1 MVNRSDFYRCGM
13 ETNNNQ
19 DVEVFQPINL
29 DKAVIYLQIE
39 NRIFDK
45 RFNSFGS
52 SCRIL
57 SKI

>member
-1 MVNRSDFYRCGM
+1 M

-45 RFNSFGS
+45 RFNLTKLTSGVPAEF
-52 SCRIL
+52 CQRFNFQ
-57 SKI
+57 